1 MLRLAPVLTLAL
13 FLAPVAA
20 GLLGTLLPAF
30 NYLPALGGVSLAL
43 HPWRDLL
50 AWPGLPR
57 SLAVTLLTGFGAT
70 ILSLLIATLIL
81 ARLPRGALLRR
92 LHALLPPLL
101 ATPHAAMAI
110 GLAFLIAPSGW
121 LARMVSPWA
130 TGWDRPPDLLI
141 VQDSWGLALTA
152 GLVLKEVPY
161 LLLVGLAAL
170 GRMNV
175 DRALALG
182 ASLGYAPRTAWLRGV
197 LPGLYAQLRLP
208 VYAVLAFSLSVV
220 DVALILGPSN
230 PPTLG
235 PQILRWFSE
244 PDLRFQF
251 VAASAAMLQLALVV
265 AGIGTWRLGEI
276 AVAIVGRRV
285 IRRGARPAVRVDP
298 GRPLAVLLVG
308 VAGLGLLAI
317 AHWSFAGPWRFPAA
331 LPHDFTLDTWRA
343 QGTGL
348 ATPALLTA
356 ALALLATLVAL
367 LLALACLE
375 NERRHGIRPGAGAL
389 WLIYVPLL
397 VPQTAFLFG
406 MQAVLIRLGLDGTWT
421 ALVWTHLV
429 FVLPYL
435 FLTLSESW
443 RRLDPRY
450 ARTAA
455 CLGARPGRI
464 FVAVV
469 LPMLLRPILVAF
481 AVGFAVSAG
490 LYLPTLFAGAGR
502 FATLTTEAVTL
513 AGSADRRVVAAFA
526 LLQAALP
533 LAVYAFALLLPAL
546 LFRHRRGLRGAA

>member
-30 NYLPALGGVSLAL
+30 HYLPALGGATVDLQ
-43 HPWRDLL
+43 PWRDL
-50 AWPGLPR
+50 ADWPGLPR
-57 SLAVTLLTGFGAT
+57 SLLITVVTGFGAT
-70 ILSLLIATLIL
+70 ILSLLVALFIL

-92 LHALLPPLL
+92 LHSALPPLL

-110 GLAFLIAPSGW
+110 GFAFLVAPSGW
-121 LARMVSPWA
+121 LARLLSPWA
-130 TGWDRPPDLLI
+130 TGWERPPDLLV
-141 VQDSWGLALTA
+141 VQDPWGFAIIA

-170 GRMNV
+170 GHMKV
-175 DRALALG
+175 DRTLALG
-182 ASLGYAPRTAWLRGV
+182 ASLGYSPRTAWFRTV
-197 LPGLYAQLRLP
+197 LPTLYTQLRLP
-208 VYAVLAFSLSVV
+208 VYAVLAFSHSVV

-251 VAASAAMLQLALVV
+251 VAAAAAMLQLALVV
-265 AGIGTWRLGEI
+265 IGIALWRAGEI
-276 AVAIVGRRV
+276 VVAALGRSLVRRGSRPRAIVDV
-285 IRRGARPAVRVDP
+285 AP
-298 GRPLAVLLVG
+298 PLAILLVIT
-308 VAGLGLLAI
+308 AGLALLAI
-317 AHWSFAGPWRFPAA
+317 ALWSLAGSWRFPAA
-331 LPHDFTLDTWRA
+331 LPQVFTVDTWRS
-343 QGTGL
+343 QGMGL
-348 ATPALLTA
+348 VTPVLLTA
-356 ALALLATLVAL
+356 ALAVLATLAAL

-375 NERRHGIRPGAGAL
+375 NERRHGLHPGRGAL

-397 VPQTAFLFG
+397 VPQTAFLVG
-406 MQAVLIRLGLDGTWT
+406 MQIVLIRLRLDGTWL

-435 FLTLSESW
+435 FLTLAESW

-455 CLGARPGRI
+455 CLGAGPARI
-464 FVAVV
+464 LFAVV
-469 LPMLLRPILVAF
+469 LPMMVRPILAAV

-513 AGSADRRVVAAFA
+513 SGSADRRVVGAFA

-533 LAVYAFALLLPAL
+533 LAVYAVALLLPAV
-546 LFRHRRGLRGAA
+546 LFRNRRGLRGMG